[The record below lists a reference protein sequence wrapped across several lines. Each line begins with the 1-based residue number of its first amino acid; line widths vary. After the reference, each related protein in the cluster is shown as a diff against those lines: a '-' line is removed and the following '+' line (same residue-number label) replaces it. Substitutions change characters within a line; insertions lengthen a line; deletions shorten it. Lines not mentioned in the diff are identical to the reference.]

1 MTKFSLQEHLK
12 MLLVEINLC
21 KEEGDWDRVN
31 QLQMSIDDTTE
42 EIAKIAA
49 WGARRDAINMALDIQ
64 QERGE

>member
-21 KEEGDWDRVN
+21 KEAGDWDRVN
-31 QLQMSIDDTTE
+31 QVQMSIDDTE
-42 EIAKIAA
+42 DQIAKIAE
-49 WGARRDAINMALDIQ
+49 WGAKRDARNMALDIE